1 MHGCAVVVVAG
12 LQAGL
17 RKNDQGP
24 NTVYWFAVVGDNDG
38 RMNGSIACQRFV
50 RLKVTQSRTFLPKT
64 KLTRPEAL
72 HGIIRVCRSLVS
84 HSCSLSVNAWSTSTW
99 GVLCPGF
106 ATARGP
112 SAIKWTTGSII
123 MTGWQS
129 SRWETCCCCWC
140 PVAACSFHNRA
151 LSQPLAQ
158 ATGGFNPYR
167 NHSTISLRL
176 QLTQGPLATHTNT
189 AQQQSAHTMNQP
201 QLTNLQC
208 HKQSNRRL
216 NWTQKT
222 TCSLGCDQ
230 KQESSCQGELSTPVR
245 MSLCGCCYGLHL
257 EEPWCSSKHGS
268 FSSVLRSRVIHLLLL
283 PESTHKHSADCL
295 CVLLQ
300 VCQGS
305 AIHHRQL
312 QGTE

>member
-1 MHGCAVVVVAG
+1 MSTVCAFESNTVTYFLTKDQTDASRSTTWHHTCLQVTGFPLLQSLSQRLVNLHMGCALSRLRNSKRAKCYQVDDRQHNDDRVAE
-12 LQAGL
+12 Q
-17 RKNDQGP
+17 Q
-24 NTVYWFAVVGDNDG
+24 VGN
-38 RMNGSIACQRFV
+38 M
-50 RLKVTQSRTFLPKT
+50 LL
-64 KLTRPEAL
+64 L
-72 HGIIRVCRSLVS
+72 LVS
-84 HSCSLSVNAWSTSTW
+84 
-99 GVLCPGF
+99 
-106 ATARGP
+106 R
-112 SAIKWTTGSII
+112 
-123 MTGWQS
+123 
-129 SRWETCCCCWC
+129 CCMLL
-140 PVAACSFHNRA
+140 PHRA

-167 NHSTISLRL
+167 THSTISLRL

-245 MSLCGCCYGLHL
+245 MSLCGCCSGLHL
-257 EEPWCSSKHGS
+257 EEPWCSSKHGL
-268 FSSVLRSRVIHLLLL
+268 FSSVLRSRVTHLLLL